1 MQIPCYLNGMYTH
14 AGAGWHIRDYETSD
28 GQACMS
34 IFMACLRKFPW
45 RGAPRPYVAR
55 LIQSLPGSRIWVAE
69 EPSAGII
76 GFLTMQPQDAYID
89 HIFVHEDWRFCGVG
103 RGLLAVAREAAE
115 QPLTLDVDTQN
126 FGARKAY
133 EALGWHVIAAAGEDT
148 GRGQLRLISP

>member
-1 MQIPCYLNGMYTH
+1 MYIH
-14 AGAGWHIRDYETSD
+14 AGAGWHIRNYETSD

-34 IFMACLRKFPW
+34 IFMSCLRKFPW

-55 LIQSLPGSRIWVAE
+55 LIRSLPGAKIWVAE
-69 EPSAGII
+69 EPNAGII
-76 GFLTMQPQDAYID
+76 GFLTLQPHDAYID

-103 RGLLAVAREAAE
+103 RGLLEVAREEAG

-133 EALGWHVIAAAGEDT
+133 EALGWHVAASAGEDSA
-148 GRGQLRLISP
+148 RSQIRLVSP